1 MTETSY
7 TLLQLNSLIK
17 ISVKEVFP
25 ETIWVTG
32 EINEMNENSS
42 GHCYLELVEKAQ
54 NSDQIIARA
63 KATIWVMTWRMLKSY
78 FETATGQEF
87 QPGLK
92 VMVSVSVEFHELYGF
107 SLNIKDVDPIYTLG
121 DLEQKKAEIIRQLEE
136 EGIIDMNRGL
146 ELEPVPQ
153 RIAVISSQT
162 AAGFQDFLHQIANN
176 AWGYKFSIRLFQAV
190 MQGKQAEASILKALD
205 DINSQIH
212 RFDAIVII
220 RGGGAKADLNCFN
233 SYRVASHIAQFPLP
247 VITGIGHERDTT
259 IADMVAHTRMKTPT
273 AVAEFLISMLEDFEA
288 IVSDME
294 YQLTNASG
302 YQLDKTKKNLTY
314 LLNKVY
320 PVIKGKIST
329 EINKTTG
336 IESRFPGSI
345 RSFMMQKK
353 FSQRSA
359 AGQISSL
366 VGSIIRFEKEEN
378 FRNLANLKK
387 QVRNFVKKNNYH
399 LKYKEDTVRLYHPEN
414 MLRKGFALVTMNG
427 KMIKSVKSLKKS
439 DNIETKFRDGR
450 IESIV
455 GKIEKSE

>member
-1 MTETSY
+1 MAETSY

-17 ISVKEVFP
+17 NSVKDIFP
-25 ETIWVTG
+25 ETMWVTG

-63 KATIWVMTWRMLKSY
+63 KANIWVMTWRMLKSY

-121 DLEQKKAEIIRQLEE
+121 DLEQKKAEIIRQLED
-136 EGIIDMNRGL
+136 EGIIDMNRSL
-146 ELEPVPQ
+146 ELEPVPR

-162 AAGFQDFLHQIANN
+162 AAGFQDFLHQIDNN
-176 AWGYKFSIRLFQAV
+176 AYGYKFSIRLFQAV
-190 MQGKQAEASILKALD
+190 MQGKQAEVSILQALD

-233 SYRVASHIAQFPLP
+233 SYQVASHIAQFPLP

-273 AVAEFLISMLEDFEA
+273 AVAEFLISMLEDFESL
-288 IVSDME
+288 VSDMAN
-294 YQLTNASG
+294 QLTNASG
-302 YQLDKTKKNLTY
+302 KKLDKTKQNLTY

-320 PVIKGKIST
+320 PVIKSKIST

-336 IESRFPGSI
+336 IESRFPGSV
-345 RSFMMQKK
+345 RSFMLQKK
-353 FSQRSA
+353 FIQSHA
-359 AGQISSL
+359 AGQISTL
-366 VGSIIRFEKEEN
+366 VSGIIRFEKEEN
-378 FRNLANLKK
+378 SRSLANLKK
-387 QVRNFVKKNNYH
+387 QVRNFVEKSSYH
-399 LKYKEDTVRLYHPEN
+399 LKYKEDTVNLYHPEN
-414 MLRKGFALVTMNG
+414 MLRKGFALVTLNG
-427 KMIKSVKSLKKS
+427 KMVKSVKSLKKA

-455 GKIEKSE
+455 GKIEKTE

>member
-1 MTETSY
+1 MAETSY
-7 TLLQLNSLIK
+7 TLLQLNSLIRN
-17 ISVKEVFP
+17 SVKEIFP

-54 NSDQIIARA
+54 HSDQITARA

-107 SLNIKDVDPIYTLG
+107 SLNIKDIDPIYTLG

-146 ELEPVPQ
+146 DMEAVPQ

-162 AAGFQDFLHQIANN
+162 AAGFQDFLHQIENN
-176 AWGYKFSIRLFQAV
+176 SRGYKFSVSLFQAV

-205 DINSQIH
+205 DINSQIQLY
-212 RFDAIVII
+212 DAVVII

-233 SYRVASHIAQFPLP
+233 SYLVASHIAQFPLP

-273 AVAEFLISMLEDFEA
+273 AVAEYLISRLEDFESL
-288 IVSDME
+288 VSDME
-294 YQLTNASG
+294 YRLTIASG
-302 YQLDKTKKNLTY
+302 YQLDKTRQEMVS

-320 PVIKGKIST
+320 PVIRRKISS
-329 EINKTTG
+329 EINKTAG
-336 IESRFPGSI
+336 IENRFPGSI
-345 RSFMMQKK
+345 RSFMLQIK
-353 FSQRSA
+353 FSQKSA
-359 AGQISSL
+359 AGQLSSL
-366 VGSIIRFEKEEN
+366 AGSIIRFEKEEN
-378 FRNLANLKK
+378 FRSMANLKK
-387 QVRNFVKKNNYH
+387 QIRVSLEKNNYL

-414 MLRKGFALVTMNG
+414 MLQKGFALVTLNG

-455 GKIEKSE
+455 GKVEKS